1 MCIDRSELTEM
12 RELASGLYDAFVE
25 VEHALDVGGSTGL
38 GNDAARLSDLLDTVD
53 VCEDAAP
60 PVTPERPR
68 SPESRLAAVLEPGMT
83 YKTFW
88 RPAFAMWQTEVYN
101 ANGTLRLSLYG
112 PSAELS
118 RQYAADVFEREPHA

>member
-12 RELASGLYDAFVE
+12 RELASGLYDTLVE
-25 VEHALDVGGSTGL
+25 IEAALDTGGIPIGD
-38 GNDAARLSDLLDTVD
+38 DAARLSDLLDTVD

-60 PVTPERPR
+60 PVAR
-68 SPESRLAAVLEPGMT
+68 SPESRLAAVLEPGMS

-101 ANGTLRLSLYG
+101 ANGTLKLSLYG